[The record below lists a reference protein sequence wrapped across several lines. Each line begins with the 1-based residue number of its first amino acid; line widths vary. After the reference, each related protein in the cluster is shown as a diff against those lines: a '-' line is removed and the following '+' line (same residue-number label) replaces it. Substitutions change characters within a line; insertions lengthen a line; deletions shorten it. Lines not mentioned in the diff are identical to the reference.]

1 MLISKKQALGICLTL
16 LKGEKMREDYGSSV
30 LFESRKI
37 LTDMLGALEVEE
49 EVLAKSLEDSKRVE
63 KKKVETQAA
72 KNLAS
77 DWESKTILD
86 LEKKD

>member
-1 MLISKKQALGICLTL
+1 MLINKKQALAICLTL
-16 LKGEKMREDYGSSV
+16 LKGEKMREDYGSSA

-37 LTDMLGALEVEE
+37 LTDMLEALEVEE
-49 EVLAKSLEDSKRVE
+49 EVLAKSLEDSKRAKKE
-63 KKKVETQAA
+63 KAEAQAA

-86 LEKKD
+86 LEKRD